1 MKKIALIS
9 EHASPIAP
17 LGGVNNGGQNVYV
30 AHVARNLAAAGYQVD
45 IFTRKDHA
53 NLPEVKQ
60 WLPGVRIIYVPA
72 GPADYVPKEE
82 LFQYMDLFA
91 DFTIEFF
98 KKQDQPYDLVHANFW
113 MSGWVAI
120 QIKQKLHIPFVV
132 TFHALGRVRREH
144 QGEND
149 SFPDVRFEI
158 EDRISAEADRIIAEC
173 PQDEE
178 DLVKLYGANPE
189 RITII
194 PCGFDIKEIN
204 PVEKKAAR
212 KKLSLPQN
220 ERILLQLGRM
230 VPRKGVDN
238 VIRGLARLVHNHD
251 IPAQLVIVGGE
262 SEEPGSPPATE
273 IDRLKAIAAEENVAD
288 RVTFIGQKSRQEL
301 KYYYSAADIFV
312 STPWYEP
319 FGITPV
325 EAMACGTPVIGAN
338 VGGIKYTVVHNK
350 TGLLVE
356 PNDPDA
362 LAAAAAQLFSDPAL
376 IDQFGRHA
384 MQRVNNHFTWRKVTR
399 AIADLYEEVLE
410 TGVPVDIV
418 DIEQLLV
425 INQSFN
431 DAIAAFEKSRTQL
444 SGVINEA
451 AHLLT
456 SCLKAGNKIMV
467 CGNGGSAADS
477 QHFAAELVGRYK
489 QPKRIGL
496 PVLALNADP
505 TFITAWAND
514 IDYDQIFS
522 RQVEAFGKE
531 GDVLIVIST
540 SGHSKNTIQ
549 AVKAAKKRGIACIAL
564 TGKDGGKLAAI
575 SDVINMIVPA
585 SDTAHIQEVQ
595 ILILHLLA
603 ELVENKFVNGKKVAV
618 GSLQNTEQSL
628 PLEEIYE

>member
-1 MKKIALIS
+1 MRKIALIS

-53 NLPEVKQ
+53 HLPEVKQ

-72 GPADYVPKEE
+72 GPADYIPKEE
-82 LFQYMDLFA
+82 LYQYMDLFA
-91 DFTIEFF
+91 DFTIDFF

-120 QIKQKLHIPFVV
+120 QIKQQLHIPFVV

-158 EDRISAEADRIIAEC
+158 EDRIAAEADRIIAEC

-178 DLVKLYGANPE
+178 DLVQLYGANPE

-238 VIRGLARLVHNHD
+238 VIRGLARLVHNHE

-273 IDRLKAIAAEENVAD
+273 IDRLKAIAEEEKVAD

-362 LAAAAAQLFSDPAL
+362 LAAAAAQLFSDPAM

-444 SGVINEA
+444 SGSS
-451 AHLLT
+451 T
-456 SCLKAGNKIMV
+456 
-467 CGNGGSAADS
+467 
-477 QHFAAELVGRYK
+477 K
-489 QPKRIGL
+489 Q
-496 PVLALNADP
+496 
-505 TFITAWAND
+505 
-514 IDYDQIFS
+514 
-522 RQVEAFGKE
+522 
-531 GDVLIVIST
+531 LIYSP
-540 SGHSKNTIQ
+540 
-549 AVKAAKKRGIACIAL
+549 AV
-564 TGKDGGKLAAI
+564 
-575 SDVINMIVPA
+575 
-585 SDTAHIQEVQ
+585 
-595 ILILHLLA
+595 
-603 ELVENKFVNGKKVAV
+603 
-618 GSLQNTEQSL
+618 
-628 PLEEIYE
+628 